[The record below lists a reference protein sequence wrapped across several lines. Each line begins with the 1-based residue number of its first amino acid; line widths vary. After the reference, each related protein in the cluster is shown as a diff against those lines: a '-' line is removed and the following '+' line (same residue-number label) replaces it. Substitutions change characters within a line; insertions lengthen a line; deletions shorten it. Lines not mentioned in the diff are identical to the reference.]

1 MVKLSSGVIG
11 AIAVC
16 ALVVGGLFWSSTSST
31 GSTGSL
37 LSFGDNDRSSV
48 VSNAS
53 TVAWG
58 GGKKSRRRIKHNTKN
73 TKTKTKK

>member
-1 MVKLSSGVIG
+1 MVKLSGGVIG

-16 ALVVGGLFWSSTSST
+16 ALVVGGLFWSSTSSS
-31 GSTGSL
+31 GSS